1 MADKVMAA
9 GKLPAASWLGGR
21 SCLALIHAIK
31 GISEVVQ
38 DRRGNVAGQV
48 QVLPLVVHLCVYING
63 KFVYVYSGT
72 DESAWCRLFP
82 VLDQAR
88 ENVPEFLWVG
98 GGAADLAQFPHRDFC
113 LDPRFL
119 VLEVQPDRHGAEF
132 VIPFVRSIAA
142 IEEVL
147 GSGTQELQL
156 RTAQHVIDGFLSVD
170 DVVVVVPGLG
180 FLRKGHGDLPGQGFL
195 VDGGYLSQFQV
206 KNHKLFLSLTDGV
219 PELFLAR
226 SSAERGG
233 EAC

>member
-9 GKLPAASWLGGR
+9 GKLPAASWLGER

-38 DRRGNVAGQV
+38 DCRGNVAGQV

-88 ENVPEFLWVG
+88 ENVPDFLWVG
-98 GGAADLAQFPHRDFC
+98 GGAADLAQFPQRDFRLHSC
-113 LDPRFL
+113 FL
-119 VLEVQPDRHGAEF
+119 VLEVQVDRDGAEGVITF
-132 VIPFVRSIAA
+132 VIRLVL

-147 GSGTQELQL
+147 
-156 RTAQHVIDGFLSVD
+156 
-170 DVVVVVPGLG
+170 
-180 FLRKGHGDLPGQGFL
+180 
-195 VDGGYLSQFQV
+195 
-206 KNHKLFLSLTDGV
+206 
-219 PELFLAR
+219 
-226 SSAERGG
+226 
-233 EAC
+233 